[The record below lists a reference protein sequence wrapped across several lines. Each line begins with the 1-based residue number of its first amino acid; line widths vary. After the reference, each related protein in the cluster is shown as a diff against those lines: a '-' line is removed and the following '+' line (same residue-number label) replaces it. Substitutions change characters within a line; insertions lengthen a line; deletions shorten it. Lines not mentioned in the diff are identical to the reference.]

1 MAKNNL
7 ISLAK
12 GGGSKKPLPAPTKAV
27 VKKPVPKVVEIPKT
41 KEEVRDEKA
50 KETVEKLLQNVELT
64 PKVETEES
72 ETETQVDE
80 VPRGEGIEWLEEQ
93 LTALTEENERLR
105 SEADIAKEDY
115 ARLFEKMQGGG
126 VNGNASETILQNVLF
141 FFNEMQANY
150 LGLNPQGTRFTVAYP
165 ERLLPKL
172 IQLFPF
178 LENYRK
184 F

>member
-1 MAKNNL
+1 MKNSL

-12 GGGSKKPLPAPTKAV
+12 GDSSKKTAPAPKKPL
-27 VKKPVPKVVEIPKT
+27 VKKPVPKVVEKPKS

-64 PKVETEES
+64 SKVEMEEG
-72 ETETQVDE
+72 ETETHIDE
-80 VPRGEGIEWLEEQ
+80 LPRGEGIEWLEEQ

-105 SEADIAKEDY
+105 SELDIAKEDY

-126 VNGNASETILQNVLF
+126 VNSNASEPILQNVLF

-150 LGLNPQGTRFTVAYP
+150 LGMNPQGIRFTVAYP

>member
-1 MAKNNL
+1 MKNSL
-7 ISLAK
+7 INLAK
-12 GGGSKKPLPAPTKAV
+12 GISTKKPVPTPTKKPV
-27 VKKPVPKVVEIPKT
+27 VKKPVPKVVEKPKT

-50 KETVEKLLQNVELT
+50 KETVEKLLKNVELA
-64 PKVETEES
+64 PKVEVE
-72 ETETQVDE
+72 ETEAEAPVA
-80 VPRGEGIEWLEEQ
+80 PSGEGVEWLEEQ

-105 SEADIAKEDY
+105 SEANIAKEDY

-126 VNGNASETILQNVLF
+126 VNTNAAETILQNVLF
-141 FFNEMQANY
+141 FFTEMQDNY
-150 LGLNPQGTRFTVAYP
+150 LGLNPQGTRFTIAYP

>member
-1 MAKNNL
+1 MKNSL

-12 GGGSKKPLPAPTKAV
+12 GDGSKKPSPAPAPKKPL
-27 VKKPVPKVVEIPKT
+27 VKKPVPKVVEKPKT

-64 PKVETEES
+64 PKAELETFEE
-72 ETETQVDE
+72 EITGKVAN
-80 VPRGEGIEWLEEQ
+80 GEGIEWLEEQ

-105 SEADIAKEDY
+105 NELDIAKEDY
-115 ARLFEKMQGGG
+115 ARLFEKMQSGG
-126 VNGNASETILQNVLF
+126 VNPNAAETILQNVLF

-150 LGLNPQGTRFTVAYP
+150 LGNNPQGTRFTVAYP